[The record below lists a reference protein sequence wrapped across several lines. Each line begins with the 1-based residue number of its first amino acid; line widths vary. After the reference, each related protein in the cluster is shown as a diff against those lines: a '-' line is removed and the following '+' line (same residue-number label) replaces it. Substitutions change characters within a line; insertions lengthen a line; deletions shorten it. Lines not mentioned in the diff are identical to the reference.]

1 MMRNSYVGREFGNY
15 RVVSQLA
22 SGAFGSIYKGK
33 HTIFTNRP
41 VVAIKLLHTHLSSQE
56 ERDRFF
62 QEARLL
68 ELLKHP
74 HILPIIDAG
83 VHEGF
88 PYLVVAYAPGGSL
101 RDRLQHQS
109 SPPLSVEEA
118 IPVLSQIGQALHYAH
133 QQHVIHRDI
142 KPENILFNEKGDAL
156 LADFGIATV
165 LTTASAK
172 QTTILGTPSYMAPE
186 QFRGIISSESD
197 QYALGC
203 IAYELLTLRK
213 PFTAPDL
220 VALMFKHVTEHPVP
234 PKQLNPQLPVHVEQ
248 AILKAMEKE
257 RINRHADVSSFIKA
271 FSGTKEQWLEEGN
284 AYYKARRKEEAL
296 AAFEQAILCDPND
309 ASLYNHKGR
318 ALMGRYIDKALEAL
332 EAFEQAI
339 RLDPNNADA
348 YCNKGTVLR
357 WLDRD
362 DEALA
367 MYDRAIELAPDAAWQ
382 HHNKAIHLKELGR
395 DEESLQSFR
404 LVTRLDPNNVDAW
417 ANIWDILTSGRIDMD
432 KEARR
437 REARQAHERV
447 KELGGH
453 ALIAL
458 AEYDPRT
465 EPYEDD
471 DSDDDLY
478 E

>member
-1 MMRNSYVGREFGNY
+1 M
-15 RVVSQLA
+15 
-22 SGAFGSIYKGK
+22 
-33 HTIFTNRP
+33 
-41 VVAIKLLHTHLSSQE
+41 
-56 ERDRFF
+56 
-62 QEARLL
+62 
-68 ELLKHP
+68 
-74 HILPIIDAG
+74 
-83 VHEGF
+83 
-88 PYLVVAYAPGGSL
+88 
-101 RDRLQHQS
+101 
-109 SPPLSVEEA
+109 EEA
-118 IPVLSQIGQALHYAH
+118 ITILSQIGQALHYAH

-234 PKQLNPQLPVHVEQ
+234 PKQLNPQLPVYVEQ
-248 AILKAMEKE
+248 AILKALEKE
-257 RINRHADVSSFIKA
+257 RLDRYTDVFSFIKA
-271 FSGTKEQWLEEGN
+271 ISGTKEQWLEEGN
-284 AYYKARRKEEAL
+284 AHYKARRKEEAL
-296 AAFEQAILCDPND
+296 AAFEQAILRDPND
-309 ASLYNHKGR
+309 ASLYDHKGKS
-318 ALMGRYIDKALEAL
+318 LMWLWRYEEAL

-339 RLDPNNADA
+339 RLDPNNASA

-367 MYDRAIELAPDAAWQ
+367 MYNRAIELAPDAAWQ

-447 KELGGH
+447 NELGGH

-465 EPYEDD
+465 EPYGDD
-471 DSDDDLY
+471 YDDDLY